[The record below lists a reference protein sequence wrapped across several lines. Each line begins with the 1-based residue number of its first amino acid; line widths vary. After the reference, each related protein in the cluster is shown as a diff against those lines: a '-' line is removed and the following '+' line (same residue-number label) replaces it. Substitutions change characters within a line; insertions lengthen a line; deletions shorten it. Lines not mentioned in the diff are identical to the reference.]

1 MGLYNNKKL
10 ASVKAS
16 IVDLGNSTKPFISE
30 NLTDCNHKFKCRK
43 PKSASL
49 TPKTFTRDRVVH
61 IMKSN
66 RRKSE
71 KIVHMIK
78 LVELCGV
85 RYLNLRLLTSC
96 V

>member
-10 ASVKAS
+10 ASVNAS

-30 NLTDCNHKFKCRK
+30 NLTDYNHKFKCRK

-61 IMKSN
+61 IMKSD
-66 RRKSE
+66 RRKS
-71 KIVHMIK
+71 
-78 LVELCGV
+78 
-85 RYLNLRLLTSC
+85 
-96 V
+96 